1 MFLSV
6 SVLLNKKERTSKHTE
21 MSVEC
26 EGFLVL
32 FWFHF
37 DLNLSQYRQIN
48 ARCWKRH
55 RILTSDADTAT
66 AVVCAVIQWILWMIS
81 ILFVFKPSCILERV
95 VDHLWWWLDPIGLD
109 LIWFDWRQ
117 SIALFWLVEQWIWY
131 SEETG
136 TLLGNFRRKVG
147 KSVKNAEISAIVL
160 HLYRKNSYE
169 KVWKFKIEER

>member
-1 MFLSV
+1 MRRLSRIILV
-6 SVLLNKKERTSKHTE
+6 SLWFEFKSVQTDKCTVLEETSN
-21 MSVEC
+21 S
-26 EGFLVL
+26 
-32 FWFHF
+32 
-37 DLNLSQYRQIN
+37 DI
-48 ARCWKRH
+48 RCWYCYCCCVCCDSVNIVNDFNPV
-55 RILTSDADTAT
+55 RIQAQLHFGTRRRSSVVVIGSD
-66 AVVCAVIQWILWMIS
+66 WIR
-81 ILFVFKPSCILERV
+81 F
-95 VDHLWWWLDPIGLD
+95 D

-160 HLYRKNSYE
+160 HLYRINSYE